1 MIATGEI
8 MAVQRNPMQTRQR
21 ILQAARREFA
31 EHGPAGARV
40 DRVAQ
45 RAGVNK
51 RMNYH
56 YFDSKDGLFSAV
68 LNSVLADAMVEVEA
82 DGGDF
87 AQHLALLARQED
99 VLRLWVWEAL
109 AAKPSAPVDPAW
121 RSLLDRLGLEL
132 RAAAVD
138 DAIGHSLLALLAVAI
153 VPAVLGP
160 LSNRV
165 TGLDPGGEA
174 FRRGQSRIIDQFIG
188 LLAGDV
194 APGSP
199 AAPVPK
205 TRRPRIRYRYQWPR

>member
-1 MIATGEI
+1 LLPTEI
-8 MAVQRNPMQTRQR
+8 VAVQRNPKQTRQR
-21 ILQAARREFA
+21 ILQAAQREFA

-40 DRVAQ
+40 DRVAL

-51 RMNYH
+51 RMIYH
-56 YFDSKDGLFSAV
+56 YFDSKDGLFHAV
-68 LNSVLADAMVEVEA
+68 LSSVLADTMAEVEA
-82 DGGDF
+82 DGGDL

-109 AAKPSAPVDPAW
+109 AAKPSAPVDPTW

-138 DAIGHSLLALLAVAI
+138 DATGHSLLALLAVAI

-165 TGLDPGGEA
+165 TGLDPSSEA

-194 APGSP
+194 APESP
-199 AAPVPK
+199 ATPVPR